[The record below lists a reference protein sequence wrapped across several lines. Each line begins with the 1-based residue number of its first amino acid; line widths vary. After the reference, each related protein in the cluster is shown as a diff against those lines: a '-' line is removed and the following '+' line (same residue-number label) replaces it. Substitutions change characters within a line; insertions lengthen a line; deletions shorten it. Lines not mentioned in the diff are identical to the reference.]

1 MIFLMTKKV
10 LIPSGR
16 LTILILSFKGSIVI
30 LTTPIRKILK
40 KEKLN
45 KVTSVWVEEGERE

>member
-1 MIFLMTKKV
+1 MTKKV

-30 LTTPIRKILK
+30 LTTPIKKILK